1 MGQNPETKLQNDI
14 RLALSKTC
22 IIFRANVGEFYT
34 DYGGYISTG
43 LPEGFPDLFGF
54 RKRDGKMVFI
64 EVKMPKGTVRKKQKH
79 FMKVMDGYD
88 VLHGIA
94 RSVEDAEKIVEGEK

>member
-1 MGQNPETKLQNDI
+1 MQNTETKLQNDI
-14 RLALSKTC
+14 RLALSKSC
-22 IIFRANVGEFYT
+22 VIFRANVGGFYT

-43 LPEGFPDLFGF
+43 LPKGFPDLFGF

-64 EVKMPKGTVRKKQKH
+64 EVKTAKGVVQDNQRH
-79 FMKVMDGYD
+79 FMEVMDGYD

-94 RSVEDAEKIVEGEK
+94 RSVEDAKEIVR

>member
-1 MGQNPETKLQNDI
+1 MGRNPETDIQDNI

-22 IIFRANVGEFYT
+22 VIFRANVGGFYT
-34 DYGGYISTG
+34 DYGGFISTG
-43 LPEGFPDLFGF
+43 LPDGFPDLFGF

-64 EVKMPKGTVRKKQKH
+64 EVKTAKGRVRKEQAH
-79 FMKVMDGYD
+79 FMEVMDGYD

-94 RSVEDAEKIVEGEK
+94 RSVEDAEAIVR

>member
-14 RLALSKTC
+14 RLALSKSC
-22 IIFRANVGEFYT
+22 VIFRANVGGFYT

-43 LPEGFPDLFGF
+43 LPKGFPDLFGF

-64 EVKMPKGTVRKKQKH
+64 EVKTPKGRVRKEQAH
-79 FMKVMDGYD
+79 FMEVMDGYD

-94 RSVEDAEKIVEGEK
+94 RSVEDAKAIVNAD

>member
-1 MGQNPETKLQNDI
+1 MGRNPETDIQDNI

-22 IIFRANVGEFYT
+22 VIFRANVGGFYT
-34 DYGGYISTG
+34 DYGGFVSTG
-43 LPEGFPDLFGF
+43 LPDGFPDLFGF

-64 EVKMPKGTVRKKQKH
+64 EVKTAKGRVRKEQAH
-79 FMKVMDGYD
+79 FMEVMDGYD

-94 RSVEDAEKIVEGEK
+94 RSVEDAEAIVR